1 MAAGALLV
9 TEAGGL
15 VGNFTGEADYLYQR
29 ECLAAN
35 PKVYG
40 QMVTL
45 LQPYSKFSGVAD
57 KAVAAQAI
65 AELRQDIDGAT

>member
-15 VGNFTGEADYLYQR
+15 VGNFTGEADYLHQR

-40 QMVTL
+40 QMVSL

-57 KAVAAQAI
+57 KALAAQAI
-65 AELRQDIDGAT
+65 AELKEELKP

>member
-1 MAAGALLV
+1 
-9 TEAGGL
+9 
-15 VGNFTGEADYLYQR
+15 VGNFTGEADYLHQR

-40 QMVTL
+40 QMVSL
-45 LQPYSKFSGVAD
+45 LQAYSKFSSVAD

-65 AELRQDIDGAT
+65 AELRKDIDDSTH